1 MHSLTITPAA
11 QNWLASTRQACV
23 LNAFGR
29 ACNLVNE
36 RGEVLALLTQELPL
50 TPFALRVHT
59 TAPRPF
65 ENMDAETRVSVE
77 QKNLR
82 IGELQIDTHAA
93 QLWNPQPD
101 WEAVRGAFSNSVRLA
116 QLTELALAIGK
127 AGSLLEAPHRW
138 PAQTQLI
145 HALHTR
151 SLPEALLAAQTL
163 AGRGSGLTPA
173 GDDFIVGALLAVWA
187 GLYGNGLQD
196 FCEPLASAAAP
207 RTTTLSGVYL
217 HAAARG
223 ECTEQWHNLFHV
235 LNSDN
240 ASEWLWVMSD
250 LLAIGHT
257 SGADALAGF
266 IASTQLLANTPITSA
281 SNSLQGVNL

>member
-1 MHSLTITPAA
+1 VQALTTTPAA
-11 QNWLASTRQACV
+11 QNWLANTQQARV

-50 TPFALRVHT
+50 TPFALRVE
-59 TAPRPF
+59 TAEPRPF
-65 ENMDAETRVSVE
+65 ENVCAETGVRVE
-77 QKNLR
+77 KELLR
-82 IGELQIDTHAA
+82 IGELEINTHAA
-93 QLWNPQPD
+93 RLWNPQPD
-101 WEAVRGAFSNSVRLA
+101 WKAVRATLANATRLA
-116 QLTELALAIGK
+116 QLSELALAIGK
-127 AGSLLEAPHRW
+127 EGSLLEAPHRW

-145 HALHTR
+145 QALR
-151 SLPEALLAAQTL
+151 ARNLPEAISAAQAL

-187 GLYGNGLQD
+187 GLYTKEAEKL
-196 FCEPLASAAAP
+196 CMPLAEVAAP
-207 RTTTLSGVYL
+207 RTTTLSGAYL

-223 ECTEQWHNLFHV
+223 ECTEQWHNLFQV
-235 LNSDN
+235 LQTNN
-240 ASEWLWVMSD
+240 VNEWVLVISD

-266 IASTQLLANTPITSA
+266 IANSQILQS
-281 SNSLQGVNL
+281 SNSRSLL